1 MYSVSRP
8 WTARGS
14 PWTQELTRRRDK
26 QTRKRYQ
33 TTVTSIVGRR
43 SSNPGEEGQVRRA
56 TFGSSLANPTRTAK
70 ATFADSVSVPL
81 PPDEMIANRRRRA
94 ANKKDGGGSRVP
106 PVRLLTSYDQT
117 VATIVEE
124 INRTAKGDRVEF
136 SVYVLE
142 PGESTQRV
150 LDSLRNAARRG
161 VRVDASLDC
170 SAVSSFT
177 RWCEGTATLAS
188 ELVEME
194 KEFPE
199 VVKFQPRRI
208 PTHAKYVMCHRAAST
223 STAVFGGVN
232 IGDRFKPWRDFA
244 IRAEGSA
251 AVGALSLGVN
261 GPNNGSTGGSKAD
274 ESFKVDTQFGN
285 PYFLRRKPRTVASAV
300 SGAKEMLKRGV
311 SLTVGSRHRNAS
323 SDVDARRGGV
333 GFFTNRPN
341 GWNLLAWAFPR
352 FAKFPGRF
360 DVYPALV
367 DLMDDPRWDR
377 YTVAAAYVDQCGVEV
392 LEPALR
398 RGATMTLVMPRNPN
412 VYHDANRKALKR
424 LVDGYGGEG
433 GQVRAYMCDD
443 MLHAKVFLAESS
455 ATGESAAMIGSCN
468 LKQRSFGQFAELN
481 ALIVQPSCTRQLER
495 ELAKLVSDSKAVVE
509 SDLRFSEPKATIEE
523 WLG

>member
-150 LDSLRNAARRG
+150 LDSMRNAARRG

-274 ESFKVDTQFGN
+274 
-285 PYFLRRKPRTVASAV
+285 
-300 SGAKEMLKRGV
+300 
-311 SLTVGSRHRNAS
+311 
-323 SDVDARRGGV
+323 
-333 GFFTNRPN
+333 
-341 GWNLLAWAFPR
+341 
-352 FAKFPGRF
+352 
-360 DVYPALV
+360 
-367 DLMDDPRWDR
+367 
-377 YTVAAAYVDQCGVEV
+377 
-392 LEPALR
+392 
-398 RGATMTLVMPRNPN
+398 
-412 VYHDANRKALKR
+412 
-424 LVDGYGGEG
+424 
-433 GQVRAYMCDD
+433 
-443 MLHAKVFLAESS
+443 
-455 ATGESAAMIGSCN
+455 
-468 LKQRSFGQFAELN
+468 
-481 ALIVQPSCTRQLER
+481 
-495 ELAKLVSDSKAVVE
+495 
-509 SDLRFSEPKATIEE
+509 
-523 WLG
+523 